1 MKHFI
6 RYSLAPLAA
15 LPLLGLS
22 VAARADAPAPVS
34 TNATTVNITAIV
46 VDNICEVDAAT
57 PWTLGNIKVSDIM
70 NDTAGAVKPVTIVL
84 KNCGTGVSGIDVST
98 DDAAVDGQGLIA
110 NQDNSTDRSSASN
123 VKAEILAGDNATSA
137 GAVLTPTTPVK
148 FKEKDGSPLK
158 FNVKLL
164 AAGGAKPTAGSFLA
178 NVALK
183 LAYE

>member
-1 MKHFI
+1 MKQFI
-6 RYSLAPLAA
+6 RYSLAPLVA

-22 VAARADAPAPVS
+22 VAAWADTPAPVS
-34 TNATTVNITAIV
+34 TNATTVNISATV
-46 VDNICEVDAAT
+46 VDNTCEVDAAT

-70 NDTAGAVKPVTIVL
+70 NGAAGAVKPVTIVL

-98 DDAAVDGQGLIA
+98 VDAGVDGQGLIA
-110 NQDNSTDRSSASN
+110 NQDKATDKTSASN
-123 VKAEILAGDNATSA
+123 VQAQILAGDNAVAA
-137 GAVLTPTTPVK
+137 GTALTPTTPVK
-148 FKEKDGSPLK
+148 FREKGDTPLK

-164 AAGGAKPTAGSFLA
+164 PAGGAKPTAGNFLA

>member
-6 RYSLAPLAA
+6 RYSLAPLAI

-22 VAARADAPAPVS
+22 VTARAAGPTPTT
-34 TNATTVNITAIV
+34 TNSTTVNITATV
-46 VDNICEVDAAT
+46 VDNTCEVDAAN
-57 PWTLGNIKVSDIM
+57 PWTLDNIKVSDIM
-70 NDTAGAVKPVTIVL
+70 NDTARAVKPVTIVL

-110 NQDNSTDRSSASN
+110 NQAKSTDRSSASN

-137 GAVLTPTTPVK
+137 GAVLTPTTPIK

-164 AAGGAKPTAGSFLA
+164 PAGGAKPTAGNFMA